1 VKRIFCL
8 LMIACLAVSLS
19 AGVIG
24 CGGDESGPGES
35 APIDAGE
42 EMTEE
47 EEALEAEIGVEGAGG
62 VGDLGEE

>member
-1 VKRIFCL
+1 
-8 LMIACLAVSLS
+8 MIVCLAVSFS

-24 CGGDESGPGES
+24 CGGEESGPADT

-47 EEALEAEIGVEGAGG
+47 EEALEAEIGVEDAGG
-62 VGDLGEE
+62 VDDLGE